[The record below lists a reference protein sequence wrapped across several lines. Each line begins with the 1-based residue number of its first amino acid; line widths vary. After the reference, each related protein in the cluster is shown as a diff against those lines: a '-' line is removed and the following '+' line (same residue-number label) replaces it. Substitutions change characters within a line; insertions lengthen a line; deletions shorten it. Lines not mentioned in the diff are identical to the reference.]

1 MLWCQFSVAFSA
13 LTTYFWDKR
22 KGSAPTSVHGLHLFG
37 PWQQE
42 QWWHVTHILWHP
54 KDHDLAEKKVARVNI
69 YNGLWQLLRREAI
82 TQALQRKWFICAV
95 ISKTY
100 LIKSWF
106 DIKQVIVPT
115 PVQVFVS
122 MLHCPTISRNVEAV
136 VAQTF
141 FRGITEN
148 LQNKKKC
155 IMFESH

>member
-1 MLWCQFSVAFSA
+1 MNLTLLRVVGYHWNRLDEPIFMSGPKPMRTGFGICQRLESCEVLLCQFSVAFSA

-42 QWWHVTHILWHP
+42 QCWHVTHILWHP

-82 TQALQRKWFICAV
+82 TQALQRKWCICVV

-100 LIKSWF
+100 LIKS
-106 DIKQVIVPT
+106 
-115 PVQVFVS
+115 
-122 MLHCPTISRNVEAV
+122 
-136 VAQTF
+136 
-141 FRGITEN
+141 
-148 LQNKKKC
+148 
-155 IMFESH
+155 